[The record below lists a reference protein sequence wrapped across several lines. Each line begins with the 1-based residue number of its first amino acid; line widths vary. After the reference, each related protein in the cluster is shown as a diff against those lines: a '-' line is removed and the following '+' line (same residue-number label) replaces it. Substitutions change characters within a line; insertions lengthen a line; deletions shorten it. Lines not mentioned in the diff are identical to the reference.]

1 MRCAEQG
8 YFVLLQ
14 WLWEWKGSV
23 QREERARQGCLSVC
37 AQSFKHGCE
46 TKKAHTD
53 PHPMKSEWDSA
64 VSEGFGGVTIPQ
76 SCDR

>member
-1 MRCAEQG
+1 MRSKGILSFYNDCGDGKVRCNGRSEQG
-8 YFVLLQ
+8 KDAL
-14 WLWEWKGSV
+14 
-23 QREERARQGCLSVC
+23 AC
-37 AQSFKHGCE
+37 APKVSHGCE

-64 VSEGFGGVTIPQ
+64 GLEGFGGVTIPQ